1 MVKRLTLI
9 LLAFAI
15 SAIPTL
21 AQQRRQGKT
30 PARPTATPSKV
41 TTQTATTRDGKIVL
55 LHSDGTW
62 EYSGDNPS
70 VASVNNQPSPAAQ
83 AAALNIEAGLVY
95 RSGDS
100 KPVARTEFY
109 LLDKSAA
116 AIIREAGVKLSD
128 RTSGTEDNSDRG
140 VMFSLGLNLAYRE
153 VSNRESYDA
162 AMSAIKQ
169 HIIKSFTTDF
179 GGKAVIDGIPQGD
192 YYVFGFYKSIKG
204 FVIWNVPVSLKPG
217 SNSLTL
223 DQNNADYAQ

>member
-1 MVKRLTLI
+1 MLKRLTLI

-15 SAIPTL
+15 SAAPTL

-30 PARPTATPSKV
+30 PARPAAAPSKV

-70 VASVNNQPSPAAQ
+70 AVSVNQPSPAAQ

-100 KPVARTEFY
+100 KPVARTEFH

-128 RTSGTEDNSDRG
+128 RPTGAEDNTDQR
-140 VMFSLGLNLAYRE
+140 VMFSLGLNMAYRE
-153 VSNRESYDA
+153 VSNSEAYNA
-162 AMSAIKQ
+162 AMTAIKQ

-179 GGKAVIDGIPQGD
+179 GGKAAIDGIPQGD
-192 YYVFGFYKSIKG
+192 YYLFGFYKSAKG
-204 FVIWNVPVSLKPG
+204 FVIWNVPVNLKPG